1 MLINKR
7 AWVEIDGDYFPII
20 IEDGTFFKT
29 DERDMP
35 IQFVLNYSFAN
46 STKGIKG

>member
-7 AWVEIDGDYFPII
+7 AWVEIDGSYLPII

-46 STKGIKG
+46 PTKGLRG

>member
-7 AWVEIDGDYFPII
+7 AFVEIGGNYFPII

-29 DERDMP
+29 DENDMP
-35 IQFVLNYSFAN
+35 IQFVLEYSFAN
-46 STKGIKG
+46 PTKGIRG